1 MMAILTS
8 VKWYL
13 IVVLLWISLIISDVE
28 HLLMWLLAICMSSLE
43 KCLFRS
49 SAHFLF
55 GLFVFWYWAAWMACI
70 FWRLLLCWLLPL
82 QIFSPT
88 LRVVFFFTVS
98 FAVQPRFIL
107 NIAVQWPF
115 KNANQIM
122 VTSFL
127 NSLRGFALLLKNNP
141 NFLPSPTRSYMIW
154 PLPMPLTLCSTI
166 FSSFFTPYTLAF
178 SCSLNM
184 PGFSPPSGL
193 YTCCFPPWDILPHH
207 RILYGHSGLSSKI
220 TFSVRPFLTF
230 LSK

>member
-1 MMAILTS
+1 MLSIFSCVCWPS
-8 VKWYL
+8 VC
-13 IVVLLWISLIISDVE
+13 LLWRNV
-28 HLLMWLLAICMSSLE
+28 
-43 KCLFRS
+43 CL
-49 SAHFLF
+49 
-55 GLFVFWYWAAWMACI
+55 G
-70 FWRLLLCWLLPL
+70 LLP
-82 QIFSPT
+82 IFC
-88 LRVVFFFTVS
+88 LGCLVFDIELHERLVYFGDYSFVGCFLCKYFLPFWGLSFCFTVS
-98 FAVQPRFIL
+98 FAVQPCFIL

-127 NSLRGFALLLKNNP
+127 NSLRGFALLLKDNP

-184 PGFSPPSGL
+184 PGFSPSSGL
-193 YTCCFPPWDILPHH
+193 YTCCFLPWDILSHH
-207 RILYGHSGLSSKI
+207 RTLSGHSGLSSKI

>member
-1 MMAILTS
+1 MFNIFSCACLPCVCLQWS
-8 VKWYL
+8 NVYL
-13 IVVLLWISLIISDVE
+13 GLLPTF
-28 HLLMWLLAICMSSLE
+28 WLG
-43 KCLFRS
+43 CLF
-49 SAHFLF
+49 
-55 GLFVFWYWAAWMACI
+55 FWYRVTWAAFI
-70 FWRLLLCWLLPL
+70 FWRLITCQLLHCKYFLPFWGL
-82 QIFSPT
+82 SFC
-88 LRVVFFFTVS
+88 FTVS
-98 FAVQPRFIL
+98 FAVQPCFIL

-127 NSLRGFALLLKNNP
+127 NSLRGFALLLKDNP

-184 PGFSPPSGL
+184 PGFSPSSGL
-193 YTCCFPPWDILPHH
+193 YTCCFLPWDILSHH
-207 RILYGHSGLSSKI
+207 RTLSGHSGLSSKI

-230 LSK
+230 PVKCVFPSLSCY

>member
-1 MMAILTS
+1 MLSIFSCVCWPS
-8 VKWYL
+8 VC
-13 IVVLLWISLIISDVE
+13 LLWRNVCLG
-28 HLLMWLLAICMSSLE
+28 LLPIFCLG
-43 KCLFRS
+43 CLFFDIELHEWLVYFGDYS
-49 SAHFLF
+49 FVGCFLCKYF
-55 GLFVFWYWAAWMACI
+55 
-70 FWRLLLCWLLPL
+70 LPL
-82 QIFSPT
+82 WGLSFC
-88 LRVVFFFTVS
+88 FTVS